1 MDVQLL
7 GTGGPDGWPR
17 PGCRCASCAGG
28 RAAGRSRSP
37 ALAVVDGALHFRA
50 GQPPHY
56 EPPCSA
62 PLGVTQPGA
71 GPPPGVTQPEA
82 GKPGAGPPAGQ
93 AAGHIVRPLP
103 GGWDVTAPDGG
114 RLLIAAEPGAVPEPP
129 AAARPYDVALLDVIA
144 SPWQLGA
151 LRQRGLVR
159 SATIVA
165 ACYLDDAIAPEREIA
180 RRCGLWGVTL
190 PDDGDFLREP
200 ARGPEPPARTLVL
213 GGARSGKSAEA
224 ELRLAGQPDVT
235 YLATAAAPDGRSD
248 PDWAQRIAAHRA
260 GRPPGWKTAE
270 GADAADVLRNSSGAV
285 LLDGIGTWLAG
296 IMDDCGAWDPAAG
309 EAGGRAGGS
318 AGPAAAIDAAVDG
331 LIAAWRQAPGR
342 IVAVSDEV
350 GSGVVPATRSGRLF
364 RDRLGRLNQRLA
376 AESEEVVLVVAG
388 RILTMAT

>member
-1 MDVQLL
+1 
-7 GTGGPDGWPR
+7 
-17 PGCRCASCAGG
+17 
-28 RAAGRSRSP
+28 
-37 ALAVVDGALHFRA
+37 VDGALHFRA

-62 PLGVTQPGA
+62 PLGVTQ
-71 GPPPGVTQPEA
+71 
-82 GKPGAGPPAGQ
+82 PGAGPPAGQ

-309 EAGGRAGGS
+309 AAGGRAGGS

-331 LIAAWRQAPGR
+331 LIAAWQQAPGR

>member
-1 MDVQLL
+1 MDTQLL

-17 PGCRCASCAGG
+17 PGCRCASCAAG

-37 ALAVVDGALHFRA
+37 ALAVVDGALHIRS
-50 GQPPHY
+50 GQPPRY
-56 EPPCSA
+56 ERQA
-62 PLGVTQPGA
+62 A
-71 GPPPGVTQPEA
+71 GQRRSGQ
-82 GKPGAGPPAGQ
+82 PPAGQ
-93 AAGHIVRPLP
+93 RRSGRPGPGRPAGRPAGHIVLPLT

-114 RLLIAAEPGAVPEPP
+114 RLLIAGEPGAIPEPP
-129 AAARPYDVALLDVIA
+129 AAARPYDVALLDLLA
-144 SPWQLGA
+144 SPWQLGG

-159 SATIVA
+159 PETIVA

-190 PDDGDFLREP
+190 PADGDFLRAP

-224 ELRLAGQPDVT
+224 ELRLAGEPEVT
-235 YLATAAAPDGRSD
+235 YLATAATPDASSD

-260 GRPPGWKTAE
+260 RRPRGWKTAE
-270 GADAADVLRNSSGAV
+270 GADAAEVLRNSSGAV

-296 IMDDCGAWDPAAG
+296 IMDDCGAWDPASG
-309 EAGGRAGGS
+309 EAGGGAGGS
-318 AGPAAAIDAAVDG
+318 AAAAAAIDAAVDG
-331 LIAAWRQAPGR
+331 LIGAWRQAPGR

-350 GSGVVPATRSGRLF
+350 GAGVVPATRSGRLF
-364 RDRLGRLNQRLA
+364 RDRLGQLNQRLA

-388 RILTMAT
+388 RILTAAT